1 MKEKYLWLVG
11 ICGLLAACSSSTGS
25 LPAESVRLNQLGYY
39 PAQEKVAVTD
49 SGKIEQFTVGDAAPG
64 QEVLKGQPKST
75 AVSEWS
81 GKTRTTLDFSEIE
94 TPGKYIL
101 QVNGASVPFE
111 VKDRVLAPLA
121 DAALKAFYYQRTG
134 MPIEEAYA
142 GKWNRPAGHPDDR
155 VMVHPNAASATRPAG
170 TIISSPKGWYD
181 AGDYNKYIV
190 NSAYSI
196 GLMQSVY
203 KLFPDYFAAQS
214 VNIPE
219 SNNST
224 PDLLDEMYYNLDWMF
239 TMQDPADGGVYH
251 KLTTPSF
258 EGFIKPTDCKQQRYV
273 VRKSVTAALDY
284 AAAMAQAARLFAL
297 YEKDYPGFSKRALA
311 SAEKAYLWAKKN
323 PEAYYDQDKLGKEF
337 EPPVS
342 TGSYGDN
349 NADDE
354 FFWAAT
360 KPDTLPQPGVWK
372 AAGAFCTA
380 SAR

>member
-1 MKEKYLWLVG
+1 MKGKYLWLVG

-49 SGKIEQFTVGDAAPG
+49 SGKIEQFTVVDAATG
-64 QEVLKGQPKST
+64 KEVLKGQPKST

-170 TIISSPKGWYD
+170 TC
-181 AGDYNKYIV
+181 
-190 NSAYSI
+190 
-196 GLMQSVY
+196 
-203 KLFPDYFAAQS
+203 
-214 VNIPE
+214 
-219 SNNST
+219 
-224 PDLLDEMYYNLDWMF
+224 LLY
-239 TMQDPADGGVYH
+239 TSRCV
-251 KLTTPSF
+251 
-258 EGFIKPTDCKQQRYV
+258 
-273 VRKSVTAALDY
+273 
-284 AAAMAQAARLFAL
+284 
-297 YEKDYPGFSKRALA
+297 
-311 SAEKAYLWAKKN
+311 
-323 PEAYYDQDKLGKEF
+323 
-337 EPPVS
+337 
-342 TGSYGDN
+342 
-349 NADDE
+349 
-354 FFWAAT
+354 
-360 KPDTLPQPGVWK
+360 
-372 AAGAFCTA
+372 
-380 SAR
+380 